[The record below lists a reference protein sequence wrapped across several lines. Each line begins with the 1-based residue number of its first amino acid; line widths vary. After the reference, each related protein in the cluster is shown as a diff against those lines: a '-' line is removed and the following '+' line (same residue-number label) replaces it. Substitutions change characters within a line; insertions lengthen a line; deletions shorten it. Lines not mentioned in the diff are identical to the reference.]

1 MNTDNQA
8 LFQPGS
14 PQWWSAQPRER
25 HSSTGRGR
33 PSLSFDKII
42 ATALEIVNSAGSQA
56 LNMRMLA
63 ERLNSGTATLY
74 RHFES
79 KDEILVYVADRFL
92 GELLARKP
100 DLSHLPWRDACFV
113 TAVGFYHQLS
123 AHPNIIPLLSAQIPV
138 GPNALTLREA
148 WLSMLLAAG
157 FTPSLAASAYT
168 TIAHYVLG
176 FASQLSAGGR
186 ISQDTSH
193 HLGQFFDQL
202 DPALYPSTVRIAPQ
216 LSNISIDEEFTFGMR
231 LIIHGLDY
239 ELSQAKHG

>member
-1 MNTDNQA
+1 
-8 LFQPGS
+8 
-14 PQWWSAQPRER
+14 
-25 HSSTGRGR
+25 
-33 PSLSFDKII
+33 
-42 ATALEIVNSAGSQA
+42 
-56 LNMRMLA
+56 MRMLA